1 MYLGVVPEREG
12 SSEVYTLTP
21 AQSLVEGV
29 SWGGGRDALIP
40 SHFWPDASAGN
51 ADFGDQ

>member
-1 MYLGVVPEREG
+1 MYLGVVPELEG

-29 SWGGGRDALIP
+29 SWGGGRDVLIP
-40 SHFWPDASAGN
+40 PHFWPDASAGN